1 MIWYS
6 PSLTIYIYYEK
17 EETKWYSLDITCTGQ
32 LAWILKTGSWRTIA
46 LCSSVCRSRQWSLIV
61 IKVPFLLLLFM
72 EIDGIESRVGGGMMD
87 GEYIAVEQWSV
98 LVFLMMTERVFLC
111 VGVYYWRIH
120 RQNEWTSDCFCEHRL
135 PVPDVCCREMIVH
148 R

>member
-1 MIWYS
+1 
-6 PSLTIYIYYEK
+6 
-17 EETKWYSLDITCTGQ
+17 
-32 LAWILKTGSWRTIA
+32 
-46 LCSSVCRSRQWSLIV
+46 
-61 IKVPFLLLLFM
+61 M

-120 RQNEWTSDCFCEHRL
+120 RQNE
-135 PVPDVCCREMIVH
+135 
-148 R
+148 